1 MITNEVHP
9 IPVSNKDSDGNYID
23 RIYGGLN
30 DSCRLVQQDGSTYQ
44 GAIKKKTII
53 LKSITDGSR
62 YKSHCYVTDDNR
74 WFDRSGMPTLPP
86 ENIEVEEDKENEQ
99 MDRSL

>member
-9 IPVSNKDSDGNYID
+9 IPVSNKDFHGNYID

-30 DSCRLVQQDGSTYQ
+30 NTCRLVQQDGSTYQ

-53 LKSITDGSR
+53 LKSVVDGSR

-74 WFDRSGMPTLPP
+74 WFDRSGMPTSPP

-99 MDRSL
+99 EDNL